1 MSPPFFKKKQQL
13 NLAAILI
20 FDKCN
25 KLQLEQL
32 SIKTYTGHWMLTGC
46 LIVSQPAPHF
56 PPGITFVNS
65 FSSVKSFWLSDFL
78 EFFTVCWNPSAR
90 VRLWQCLL
98 HAFLLSF
105 LELKSEDAEQE
116 IKIFLNPLILI
127 FSSIFIWKANCNFIL
142 CMNLKSGHMKT
153 VLILFLNSS
162 VFPSF
167 LLSTINSSL
176 SHNRHTNSF
185 NSFKLW
191 ATSCSQLELH
201 LRMCETFRGYEK
213 SQTRPKKV

>member
-1 MSPPFFKKKQQL
+1 MRNIRQIRRGSTPVHFHVYVTPFQKTINDSGGSCGGGSGEELMTCNAGLRRYWLSHSHSYPISVYVTTFLLKKTTQL

-46 LIVSQPAPHF
+46 LTVSQPAPHF

-98 HAFLLSF
+98 HASLLSF

-116 IKIFLNPLILI
+116 IKTLKIFLNSLILI
-127 FSSIFIWKANCNFIL
+127 FSSIFI
-142 CMNLKSGHMKT
+142 
-153 VLILFLNSS
+153 
-162 VFPSF
+162 
-167 LLSTINSSL
+167 
-176 SHNRHTNSF
+176 
-185 NSFKLW
+185 
-191 ATSCSQLELH
+191 
-201 LRMCETFRGYEK
+201 
-213 SQTRPKKV
+213 

>member
-1 MSPPFFKKKQQL
+1 MSPPFFKKKKKKQQL

-116 IKIFLNPLILI
+116 IKTLKIFLNPLILI

-153 VLILFLNSS
+153 VPILFLNSS

-185 NSFKLW
+185 NSCPV
-191 ATSCSQLELH
+191 SS
-201 LRMCETFRGYEK
+201 
-213 SQTRPKKV
+213 